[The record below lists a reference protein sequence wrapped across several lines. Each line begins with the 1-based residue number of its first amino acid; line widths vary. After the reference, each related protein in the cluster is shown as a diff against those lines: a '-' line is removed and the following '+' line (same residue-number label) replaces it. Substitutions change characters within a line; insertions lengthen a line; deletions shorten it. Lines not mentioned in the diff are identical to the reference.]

1 MSTYQEK
8 IRKFLDFS
16 RKDFITA
23 KNRKII
29 HYTLLGALI
38 VLQFFLG
45 LTLYNEWVNQ
55 SKVNELQKERRFA
68 DTVRQLSDK
77 TRSDYLDAQW
87 QLQNFFL
94 KREAAYLDRYFT
106 LMGGVLARMDTLHG
120 MTSQNSRWKELM
132 LKKQQKEQKFLTLK
146 KELDS
151 VMQLYL
157 SDSTFINDT
166 SKTFQPFPV
175 EEVLENVEVETRI
188 KADSVSK
195 KGLFSR
201 LMAAFSGKVEIQK
214 EIVENT
220 VKMKYGKTATSGTVE
235 QQMKRLLEQAAK
247 HYKEQFTQLQNR
259 FYGLKTEDTALMA
272 LNEALVNE
280 SHLLLEE
287 FNSISN
293 QLYRES
299 EKAEAEQT
307 ATVHTIRAFSL
318 FMLIFG
324 LVLLTLFLWMV
335 TRLAFQKEHQLTDAN
350 ATIQKHLVFKTK
362 IIGMLSHEIRS
373 PLSLI
378 GVFSKHLSKRFSD
391 NETKEVFDSLQYTT
405 HSLLVLVNQ
414 VLDFSKRENHRLKL
428 KKTSIDLREEL
439 MLLFSALRNLVHES
453 GNTLVIPEE
462 LPNTLKANADMVK
475 IQQLFYNLIG
485 NANRFSQKGTIR
497 IAMALQPQGEHYWRM
512 MVEIKDNGKGIPPQD
527 LEKIMDA
534 VVHGKETV
542 RLEEVSTGLGLLLCR
557 EIITLYQGSF
567 SISSEVNQGT
577 TVAFSLVIDKEV

>member
-1 MSTYQEK
+1 MSAYQEK

-23 KNRKII
+23 KNRKVI
-29 HYTLLGALI
+29 HYSLLGALI

-45 LTLYNEWVNQ
+45 LTLYNEWINQ
-55 SKVNELQKERRFA
+55 SKVNDLQKERRLA

-94 KREAAYLDRYFT
+94 KREPASLDRYFA
-106 LMGGVLARMDTLHG
+106 LMDGVLSRMDTLHG
-120 MTSQNSRWKELM
+120 MTAEQQRWKQLM
-132 LKKQQKEQKFLTLK
+132 HVKQQKEQNFLALK
-146 KELDS
+146 KELDV
-151 VMQLYL
+151 VMQQYL
-157 SDSTFINDT
+157 SDSTFIKNNAEG
-166 SKTFQPFPV
+166 FQPFPS

-188 KADSVSK
+188 KADPASK

-235 QQMKRLLEQAAK
+235 QQMKRLLDKAAE
-247 HYKEQFTQLQNR
+247 HYKEQFTQLQHR
-259 FYGLKTEDTALMA
+259 FYGLKKEDAALMA

-280 SHLLLEE
+280 SHQLLEA
-287 FNSISN
+287 FNRISN

-299 EKAEAEQT
+299 ERAEAEQL
-307 ATVHTIRAFSL
+307 ATVHSIRAFSL
-318 FMLIFG
+318 FMLILG

-335 TRLAFQKEHQLTDAN
+335 TRLAFQKEHHLTEAN

-362 IIGMLSHEIRS
+362 IIGMLSHEVRS

-378 GVFSKHLSKRFSD
+378 GVFSKRLSQRFSD
-391 NETKEVFDSLQYTT
+391 EETKEVFHSLQYTT

-414 VLDFSKRENHRLKL
+414 VLDFSKKENHRLKL

-439 MLLFSALRNLVHES
+439 MLLFSALRNLVYES
-453 GNTLVIPEE
+453 GNTLVLPEN
-462 LPNTLKANADMVK
+462 LPNGVKATADMVK

-485 NANRFSQKGTIR
+485 NANRFTQNGTIR
-497 IAMALQPQGEHYWRM
+497 IAMAIQPQGEHYWRM
-512 MVEIKDNGKGIPPQD
+512 MVEIKDNGKGVPPQD